1 MESWL
6 SKMLEGKGKTSRP
19 PTPKDEGAFGALA
32 PTASAPAAAP
42 AAADPPNTP
51 WGKDRDTSAKRGARG
66 GCCLLPLSGGVA
78 RLEEARLL
86 TPKVTA
92 KAEVFRTTEAP
103 ASLPHLDSSPE
114 SHTPAAA
121 PASVPSP
128 TTEKDEAD
136 AKAPAACSPTK
147 AEANRAPAASQ
158 VHDPALADAPSMSWW
173 SWGKGESPH
182 DAKAAK
188 EAAEAARGADKK
200 AAEEAAEEAAAEA
213 RRAAEAAAAT
223 AAVAATEEVMPE
235 SVGRWQATSSLLHH
249 NTHRVRISD
258 TRDGRQLTFA
268 DVIQLM
274 EHDSAFCLFF
284 SKVLRDSPFEHFFWE
299 CPAVNAISV
308 GNTLYEHVTVQAFGF
323 SAASPKNFEAHFT
336 RTKAVV
342 TFQNLG
348 RDAMLVCPCPKEPQD
363 NKHFGHLAA
372 FVRASRGEMQELQIQ
387 MWMAVGRT
395 FREYLHTR
403 GRESIWLNTEGAG
416 VPWVHVRLDH
426 RPKYYHHAAYRDPAC
441 GEQVP
446 RGAVTGASLGT
457 RTPVDDP
464 PLCCVI

>member
-1 MESWL
+1 M
-6 SKMLEGKGKTSRP
+6 
-19 PTPKDEGAFGALA
+19 
-32 PTASAPAAAP
+32 
-42 AAADPPNTP
+42 
-51 WGKDRDTSAKRGARG
+51 
-66 GCCLLPLSGGVA
+66 PLSGGVA

-128 TTEKDEAD
+128 TTAKDEAD
-136 AKAPAACSPTK
+136 AKAPAATK

-158 VHDPALADAPSMSWW
+158 VQDPALAVATLLWRLVSFRPN
-173 SWGKGESPH
+173 
-182 DAKAAK
+182 DAKAA
-188 EAAEAARGADKK
+188 EEVAEAVRGADKK

-213 RRAAEAAAAT
+213 RRVAEAAAAT

-235 SVGRWQATSSLLHH
+235 SVGRWQATPSILPP

-372 FVRASRGEMQELQIQ
+372 FVRASRGEMQELQIK
-387 MWMAVGRT
+387 MWMTVGRT
-395 FREYLHTR
+395 LREYLHTR
-403 GRESIWLNTEGAG
+403 GRESIWLNTEGSG

>member
-1 MESWL
+1 MESMWL

-19 PTPKDEGAFGALA
+19 PTPK
-32 PTASAPAAAP
+32 
-42 AAADPPNTP
+42 
-51 WGKDRDTSAKRGARG
+51 
-66 GCCLLPLSGGVA
+66 
-78 RLEEARLL
+78 
-86 TPKVTA
+86 
-92 KAEVFRTTEAP
+92 P

-158 VHDPALADAPSMSWW
+158 VHDPALPNPISWL
-173 SWGKGESPH
+173 WGRGERSH
-182 DAKAAK
+182 EAEAAAE
-188 EAAEAARGADKK
+188 EAAEAAKAADKK

-274 EHDSAFCLFF
+274 EDDSAFCLFF

-336 RTKAVV
+336 HTKAVV

-372 FVRASRGEMQELQIQ
+372 FVRASRGEMQELQIK
-387 MWMAVGRT
+387 MWMTVGRT
-395 FREYLHTR
+395 LREYLHTR
-403 GRESIWLNTEGAG
+403 GRESIWLNTEGSG

-426 RPKYYHHAAYRDPAC
+426 RPKYYHHAAYRAPA
-441 GEQVP
+441 
-446 RGAVTGASLGT
+446 RG
-457 RTPVDDP
+457 
-464 PLCCVI
+464 